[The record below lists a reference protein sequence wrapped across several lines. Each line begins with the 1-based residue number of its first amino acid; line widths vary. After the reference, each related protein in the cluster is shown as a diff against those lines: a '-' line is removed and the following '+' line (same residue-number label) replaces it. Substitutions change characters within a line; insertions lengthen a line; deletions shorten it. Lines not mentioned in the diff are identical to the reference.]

1 MEVAA
6 LDEAGKKVDW
16 FFIYK
21 VPQLAAG
28 ATTDT
33 RATRTAATML
43 TPTTRQMVRPM

>member
-28 ATTDT
+28 ATTDKT
-33 RATRTAATML
+33 
-43 TPTTRQMVRPM
+43 TPDMSTSTTTHPSTNSRR